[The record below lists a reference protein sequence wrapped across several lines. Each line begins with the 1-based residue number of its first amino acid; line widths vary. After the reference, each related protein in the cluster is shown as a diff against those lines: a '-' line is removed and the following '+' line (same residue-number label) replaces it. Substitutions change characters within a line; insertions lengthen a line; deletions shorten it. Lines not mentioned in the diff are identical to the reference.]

1 MRLVFDGEW
10 SRAYILERS
19 ATDLVFTFNHF
30 QPTRTDF
37 EKPNFSAFYEK
48 LGVSQIIILTKKN
61 DWFLNSDLTELLKS
75 CAEAASTYTNV
86 TCYGFSMGGYAAM
99 IFSAAVRANRV
110 ALISPQ
116 FSIDRAKVPFEHRW
130 RGASA
135 AIDFSFE
142 SFDDRIAKDA
152 AGFVVFDPHHQQDSQ
167 HARMILEKAPNW
179 TPIRLWYGQHP
190 ASKFLVET
198 GTVRAFGNAL
208 LGPSPTRLGLE
219 KIYRNA
225 RVRSPTYL
233 NYMAEMTIKRRPAV
247 ALELTRRGMKSD
259 LSKAGPWV
267 PFLTGYQAYRLG
279 LPGGLEMMEAA
290 ADNLKTHP
298 SWWHGVIRAAL
309 HKKANQAEAEADRL
323 RSRVAELERANE
335 RLEVGSSIWWYKRI
349 KSILMMKIGQVLGR
363 NTVQKN

>member
-30 QPTRTDF
+30 EPTRTGFD
-37 EKPNFSAFYEK
+37 KPNFSVFYER
-48 LGVSQIIILTKKN
+48 LGVSQVIVLTKKN
-61 DWFLNSDLTELLKS
+61 DWFLNTDLPELLKS
-75 CAEAASTYTNV
+75 CAAVASSFTNV
-86 TCYGFSMGGYAAM
+86 ACYGFSMGGYAAM

-116 FSIDRAKVPFEHRW
+116 FTIDRAKAPFEDRW

-135 AIDFSFE
+135 TIDFSLE
-142 SFDDRIAKDA
+142 SFDDRIAQDA
-152 AGFVVFDPHHQQDSQ
+152 AGFVVFDPNHDQDSR

-198 GTVRAFGNAL
+198 GTLRAFGHAL

-225 RVRSPTYL
+225 RGRSPSYL
-233 NYMAEMTIKRRPAV
+233 NYLAEKTIKRRPAV
-247 ALELTRRGMKSD
+247 ALELTRRGMATD
-259 LSKAGPWV
+259 LSKGGPWV
-267 PFLTGYQAYRLG
+267 PFLTGHQAYRLG
-279 LPGGLEMMEAA
+279 LPGALEVMEAGA
-290 ADNLKTHP
+290 SKLKTHP
-298 SWWHGVIRAAL
+298 TWWHHAIRAAL
-309 HKKANQAEAEADRL
+309 HKKLDQAEAEADRL
-323 RSRVAELERANE
+323 RARVAELERENA
-335 RLEVGSSIWWYKRI
+335 RLTVGSSIWWYRRI
-349 KSILMMKIGQVLGR
+349 RSILMAKIGEVR
-363 NTVQKN
+363 ARHAVQKN